1 MSLRWAITII
11 LQLQFPVPEIESWLA
26 VLQCLLTFLTHPVQW
41 NRRTSYVAPVN
52 GWLCTP
58 GAFFHLIAFRFII
71 LLWSVSLFSCQQL
84 EWPRRQ
90 ACVMSYITSYLLSR
104 SSVGVIWQR
113 GKKLDCAD
121 LRITDSKT
129 TVGVLYRPWNQDHC
143 TCTREIGI
151 WDPRMGLRTLIALGI
166 HVCLLLR
173 IYWLGANKA
182 ARMGWKKIDELRLG
196 IDITNHLSL

>member
-1 MSLRWAITII
+1 MHPGCI
-11 LQLQFPVPEIESWLA
+11 FPPNCVS
-26 VLQCLLTFLTHPVQW
+26 FYH
-41 NRRTSYVAPVN
+41 TSVISF
-52 GWLCTP
+52 
-58 GAFFHLIAFRFII
+58 AFFLPAAR
-71 LLWSVSLFSCQQL
+71 V
-84 EWPRRQ
+84 
-90 ACVMSYITSYLLSR
+90 TSKAGMCYELYNVLPILSR

-121 LRITDSKT
+121 LRITNSKT

-151 WDPRMGLRTLIALGI
+151 WDPRTSIALGI